1 MLSQIGYEVAENI
14 EQVIVRKERNTAKRN
29 ANVARNYK
37 KLAEETERLR
47 REHGLF
53 GGSNGSTSHVDE
65 EITPNTTN
73 GSDPVKLLMER
84 ITSDLE
90 RMQTTVTSQSFNSF
104 FVSLCAQFGRIKPET
119 EDIQSGTRDIVWS
132 TMAMLMMMLG
142 MITVTNYAVYPVVA
156 GKRKE
161 SPPQSQKSI
170 LQLELRR
177 ICTGGV
183 QGTSMRDLRS
193 LIKQHGD
200 VLGHIKTVGRGRT
213 KARIIEDIDFA
224 VQNMQ

>member
-90 RMQTTVTSQSFNSF
+90 QMQTTVTSQSFDSF
-104 FVSLCAQFGRIKPET
+104 FVSLCDQFGRTET
-119 EDIQSGTRDIVWS
+119 EMEDEQSGTRDIVWS

-142 MITVTNYAVYPVVA
+142 MITVTNYAVYP

-161 SPPQSQKSI
+161 SAPQSQRSI
-170 LQLELRR
+170 LQLEWQR
-177 ICTGGV
+177 ICKEGV
-183 QGTSMRDLRS
+183 QGTSMRYLRS

-200 VLGHIKTVGRGRT
+200 VLGHIKTAGRGRT
-213 KARIIEDIDFA
+213 KARVIENIDLA